1 MAGKRETEAGNAT
14 LNRFP
19 ECRRSAVFTLR
30 LSLMDR
36 VSGITGQRSSW
47 EVTGGPD
54 CGVDSCSIHREGRM
68 GSYPRFSPWMSL
80 LLGITTRPV
89 HEIDGPAPLESRLSS
104 SGESDTWTTSKCFL
118 IRFHCRCSLSE
129 SSYRLLSS
137 PVSLPFSATHFL
149 GPLLRANSCVLQ
161 LRGLCFPGSALNS
174 IWVPSHKA
182 AARFGSRSH
191 SPLGGPKKMGQEKG
205 ENSVM
210 SYLRRS
216 KSR

>member
-1 MAGKRETEAGNAT
+1 MLALEFRVARVRDDHRGSRNGHISVLPTE
-14 LNRFP
+14 
-19 ECRRSAVFTLR
+19 
-30 LSLMDR
+30 
-36 VSGITGQRSSW
+36 
-47 EVTGGPD
+47 
-54 CGVDSCSIHREGRM
+54 
-68 GSYPRFSPWMSL
+68 
-80 LLGITTRPV
+80 
-89 HEIDGPAPLESRLSS
+89 
-104 SGESDTWTTSKCFL
+104 CFL
-118 IRFHCRCSLSE
+118 IRFHCRCPLSE

-149 GPLLRANSCVLQ
+149 GPLPRANSYVLQ

-210 SYLRRS
+210 AYLNSITLVGFVGSDPEQRQAKGNGSKFTVLSRRTPLHLLQVS
-216 KSR
+216 VLV